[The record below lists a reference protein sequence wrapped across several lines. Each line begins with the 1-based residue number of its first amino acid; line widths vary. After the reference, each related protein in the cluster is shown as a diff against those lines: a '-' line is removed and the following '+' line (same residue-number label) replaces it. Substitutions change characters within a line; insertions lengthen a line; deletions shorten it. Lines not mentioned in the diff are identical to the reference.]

1 MDTTMKKLP
10 AKPVDRKKQ
19 VVHWLIAI
27 VTIILIVWWDQGNCW
42 PDCRSD
48 FLRDFPSGLEIRL
61 QWLW

>member
-27 VTIILIVWWDQGNCW
+27 VTIIIIVW
-42 PDCRSD
+42 S
-48 FLRDFPSGLEIRL
+48 
-61 QWLW
+61 